1 MSAGSLARRYAK
13 ALMEIGNA
21 DGSYK
26 RIGTDVATMAN
37 AIKDSEELSDLLSN
51 PVFPRSEREKIVVAI
66 FKRTGASPTVVN
78 FSKLLLD
85 RERMEILPDISREL
99 NAMIDAKSGSLTAE
113 VTSAVP
119 LNIMQQ
125 NQLKTALEKLSG
137 KTIQIEVKEDAAL
150 LGGLIAKVGDLV
162 YDGSLRTQ
170 LREIRRSLTD

>member
-13 ALMEIGNA
+13 ALMEIGTA

-26 RIGTDVATMAN
+26 RIGQDVASMAK
-37 AIKDSEELSDLLSN
+37 AIDTSEELTNLLSN

-66 FKRTGASPTVVN
+66 LRRAGASPTVVN

-85 RERMEILPDISREL
+85 RDRLGILPDISREL
-99 NAMIDAKSGSLTAE
+99 SAMIDAKSGRLTAQ
-113 VTSAVP
+113 VTSAAP

-125 NQLKTALEKLSG
+125 NELKMTLEDISG
-137 KTIQIEVKEDAAL
+137 KKILIELKEDAAL
-150 LGGLIAKVGDLV
+150 LGGLIAQVGDLV

-170 LREIRRSLTD
+170 LREIRRALSD